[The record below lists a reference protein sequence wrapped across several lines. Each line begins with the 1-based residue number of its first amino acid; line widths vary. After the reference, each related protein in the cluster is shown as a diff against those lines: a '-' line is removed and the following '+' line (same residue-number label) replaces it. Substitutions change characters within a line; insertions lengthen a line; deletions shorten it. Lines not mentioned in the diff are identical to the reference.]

1 MNQLI
6 AVVEAV
12 ESSAHL
18 SHLRVVCHGSTLH
31 LLLAEVCSIEEYRGH
46 KVTLAFKES
55 EVILL
60 TETIPS
66 TANILSGT
74 IESIDKGAVLTQV
87 SIASLDHSIVA
98 LVPTATF
105 DAMMLNIGNG
115 VSWMVSPSEI
125 SLLRGNHGN

>member
-12 ESSAHL
+12 DSSAHL

-31 LLLAEVCSIEEYRGH
+31 LLLAEASSIEEYQGQE
-46 KVTLAFKES
+46 VTLAFKES

-87 SIASLDHSIVA
+87 RIASLNHSIVA

-105 DAMMLNIGNG
+105 DAMMLDISHTL
-115 VSWMVSPSEI
+115 SWMVSPSEI
-125 SLLRGNHGN
+125 SLLRGNHGK